1 MLKEGKRLSD
11 MVDQIME
18 FSGIQ
23 SGQRIYNFSDVD
35 IENLMNNIL
44 KEFKPIFFEH
54 SLTLE
59 YINMAKLN
67 VIRADQN
74 ALVVAI
80 SNLIQNALKFVG
92 NSQKIVLRVDE
103 TSFKSGLA
111 LRIQV
116 QDYGVGIPK
125 DEQKDVFKPFYRTER
140 SVKNQI
146 KGNGI
151 GLSLVER
158 IATVHHGAVTLKSEE
173 GNGSTFSILIPYHL

>member
-1 MLKEGKRLSD
+1 
-11 MVDQIME
+11 
-18 FSGIQ
+18 
-23 SGQRIYNFSDVD
+23 
-35 IENLMNNIL
+35 
-44 KEFKPIFFEH
+44 
-54 SLTLE
+54 
-59 YINMAKLN
+59 MAKLN
-67 VIRADQN
+67 VIRADEN

-92 NSQKIVLRVDE
+92 NSQKIILRVDE

-125 DEQKDVFKPFYRTER
+125 EEQKDVFKSFYRTER

-158 IATVHHGAVTLKSEE
+158 IATAHHGAVTLKSEE